1 MPEADGQRRVSEI
14 AEAIAFVLALL
25 VYLWLLAIPLPWL
38 GVLVLLAVAVS
49 WRRRSLT
56 SKSLGLGW
64 KELRASGRRWGVVW
78 IFSVSLF
85 LILGYRSLFSF
96 AALTHGAVYFAWG
109 AAQQVVYQSMTY
121 LPLRDNLKS
130 RRLAA
135 VLAGVAFSIMHVPN
149 PILVP
154 ATYVWGVASSL
165 LFERCR
171 TVWGLALLQ
180 TMLSSTLFWIT
191 PRELNRDFQIGP
203 YYYEMH
209 SPQAPDGTF
218 APPISIWI
226 VSEWASDPRRLAHY
240 CGTRAVPSGGTW
252 LTGNFAGAIPDVV
265 PVHSRLEHH
274 DCVGPLSRRLA
285 PEPEGQ
291 PSKSCPVQILST
303 NSRSSLPGLK
313 KGIFFGGTSTRARLG
328 TDGARLGTDG
338 TSPRTLGSAK

>member
-1 MPEADGQRRVSEI
+1 VPEADGQRRVSEI

-209 SPQAPDGTF
+209 SPQGPSLRPSPSGLF
-218 APPISIWI
+218 PSG
-226 VSEWASDPRRLAHY
+226 RR
-240 CGTRAVPSGGTW
+240 TRVDWRTTAGRALCQVAVPGLRGTSQER
-252 LTGNFAGAIPDVV
+252 FRMSYRFIPD
-265 PVHSRLEHH
+265 
-274 DCVGPLSRRLA
+274 
-285 PEPEGQ
+285 
-291 PSKSCPVQILST
+291 
-303 NSRSSLPGLK
+303 
-313 KGIFFGGTSTRARLG
+313 
-328 TDGARLGTDG
+328 
-338 TSPRTLGSAK
+338 